1 MTFVFSVTRVP
12 LPIRLKK
19 LLFKKS
25 VYSTDVELVDT
36 IAIYQTLGTD
46 IGGSIGVAQRAT

>member
-1 MTFVFSVTRVP
+1 MTVVFSVTREP
-12 LPIRLKK
+12 LTIRLKK

-36 IAIYQTLGTD
+36 IAIYQTLSTD
-46 IGGSIGVAQRAT
+46 SGGSIVVAQRAA